1 MANQD
6 KQETT
11 LQEWIETQ
19 ERLQQERDEQAVQ
32 EFLRL
37 KQKQTA
43 S

>member
-6 KQETT
+6 KQET
-11 LQEWIETQ
+11 LREWIETQ